1 MAFLTGSEI
10 YILRTIQTNHGISW
24 SIYLLH
30 TYIKQFYKSHN
41 AHHHHWCQ
49 LHAWCMISYLPLLDN
64 IHYCKL
70 PLPPLAAALLRRPL
84 KNSFHP
90 DRSPAAM
97 DHISRGQRK
106 HSFYI
111 WIGLLISF
119 ICIIVVGKVCSFYLI
134 FLSNESGYEVHIVL
148 VHPLHHLHH
157 IQSYQYHHCW
167 KPPWHYCDY
176 CPSSP
181 SSACGLGPRLSSVHL
196 LKTSFQ
202 RSN

>member
-1 MAFLTGSEI
+1 MVT
-10 YILRTIQTNHGISW
+10 SW

-41 AHHHHWCQ
+41 AHHHCCQ

-64 IHYCKL
+64 INHCKL
-70 PLPPLAAALLRRPL
+70 PLPPLAAALLRSPL
-84 KNSFHP
+84 KNSFQP
-90 DRSPAAM
+90 DRSPAAIAM
-97 DHISRGQRK
+97 DHISIGQRK
-106 HSFYI
+106 HSFYSYI
-111 WIGLLISF
+111 YSSLVSNMLHLLAGQS
-119 ICIIVVGKVCSFYLI
+119 IVKVCNFYLI
-134 FLSNESGYEVHIVL
+134 FLSNEFGYEVHIVL

-167 KPPWHYCDY
+167 KPPWHYCGH

-196 LKTSFQ
+196 LKIWFQ

>member
-10 YILRTIQTNHGISW
+10 YILRTVQTNHDISW

-41 AHHHHWCQ
+41 AHHHWCQ
-49 LHAWCMISYLPLLDN
+49 LHAWCMISYLPLLD
-64 IHYCKL
+64 IIIAGYLCHPWLLHY
-70 PLPPLAAALLRRPL
+70 
-84 KNSFHP
+84 F
-90 DRSPAAM
+90 
-97 DHISRGQRK
+97 G
-106 HSFYI
+106 
-111 WIGLLISF
+111 GLLKIHSNQTGHLQQLQR
-119 ICIIVVGKVCSFYLI
+119 ITSACILYSSLVCNFYLI